1 MYFTITTNRQ
11 VALAIELQCRYDA
24 KMGHRS
30 YKLGDVSHH
39 ENFSVVQIKPKNE
52 RIEPSDIFWLGHFS
66 SVFLDIKESNRSTHN
81 PDIIKDCVFSG
92 DCFRKISPSD
102 TSNSE

>member
-39 ENFSVVQIKPKNE
+39 EKYSVVQIEPKNE

-66 SVFLDIKESNRSTHN
+66 SVFLDLKESDPSTQN
-81 PDIIKDCVFSG
+81 PDINRYCIFSG
-92 DCFRKISPSD
+92 DCFRKIEAGTTP
-102 TSNSE
+102 NSE